1 MTLQEVITSLEH
13 RRDDLVRIGIETLK
27 NRRSE
32 GEEAFQDSIQIAGFD
47 ARIDEIE
54 RVLSILEGLK
64 YEEMMRIQNV

>member
-32 GEEAFQDSIQIAGFD
+32 GEEAFQDSIQIACFD

-64 YEEMMRIQNV
+64 YEEIMRIQK